1 MDNLMV
7 YVNLHLNCFPR
18 AAFNAQ
24 SHKQFTVS
32 SHRRCLLAAL
42 SVSFRSVPFRPL
54 SSYANGS
61 LANGAYDV
69 PHQMFAFTSTIIKSY
84 QNLMWPGDVSASS
97 LLTDHPAVCHSTF
110 LCLLPG
116 VSVYIGAAAVA
127 FMRLHLSN
135 CQMSCPQQDIAGK
148 VVGLGTDAVRSC
160 VTRFACQA
168 GLCRCSTRI
177 NQKHVV
183 AAFCAIRKWITWN
196 EWMSVLWLR
205 DNNKNNI
212 TKTVPVPD
220 PVPGNSLQCGLG
232 DKNGCLLI

>member
-1 MDNLMV
+1 MSIG
-7 YVNLHLNCFPR
+7 C
-18 AAFNAQ
+18 
-24 SHKQFTVS
+24 
-32 SHRRCLLAAL
+32 
-42 SVSFRSVPFRPL
+42 SFRSVPSVELLCKWEPGQRGVWC
-54 SSYANGS
+54 A
-61 LANGAYDV
+61 
-69 PHQMFAFTSTIIKSY
+69 TSNVCLYEYHNKIISKF
-84 QNLMWPGDVSASS
+84 NVAGRHLRLL

-148 VVGLGTDAVRSC
+148 VVGLGMDDVRSC

-205 DNNKNNI
+205 HNNKNNI

-220 PVPGNSLQCGLG
+220 PVPGNSLQCGLD